1 MGLLR
6 DVRELLMPRVCPVC
20 GHLMTDCEDVVCAF
34 CAIGLP
40 RYINVNPNDNPND
53 NESPNVNPN
62 DNPNDN
68 EKAAIEREQ
77 SQTGL
82 SFAKCEQARP
92 KVNENDNES
101 PNPNPNPNPNF
112 NPNDN
117 EFRALKAR
125 LGAKASKNDNEN
137 EDRNERFWDNVLLR
151 AAWSKADVRRGT
163 TLMVYNHDSP
173 YHRLVVAI
181 KFMDKR
187 ELAVKLGRWA
197 AMEADRQ
204 GFWQGVDALV
214 PVPLTR
220 WRRFCRGYNQAE
232 MLARGMAEVTGLP
245 VLNLIGRTK
254 NRKPQSRLNGMA
266 RIRNAEGIYEAT
278 VPDEW
283 RGKRLVV
290 VDDVMTTGATLA
302 NCALALK
309 NADKY
314 AEICIFPLA
323 YAGK

>member
-40 RYINVNPNDNPND
+40 RYINLNPNPNLNDNEDQNPNDN
-53 NESPNVNPN
+53 
-62 DNPNDN
+62 
-68 EKAAIEREQ
+68 
-77 SQTGL
+77 
-82 SFAKCEQARP
+82 
-92 KVNENDNES
+92 
-101 PNPNPNPNPNF
+101 
-112 NPNDN
+112 
-117 EFRALKAR
+117 
-125 LGAKASKNDNEN
+125 DNEN
-137 EDRNERFWDNVLLR
+137 QNENERFWDNVLLR

-232 MLARGMAEVTGLP
+232 MLAKGMAEVTGLP
-245 VLNLIGRTK
+245 VLNLIRRTR

-266 RIRNAEGIYEAT
+266 RIRNAEGIYEASI
-278 VPDEW
+278 PDEW

>member
-53 NESPNVNPN
+53 NE
-62 DNPNDN
+62 
-68 EKAAIEREQ
+68 KAA
-77 SQTGL
+77 
-82 SFAKCEQARP
+82 EQARP
-92 KVNENDNES
+92 KVNENE
-101 PNPNPNPNPNF
+101 NPNPNPTLNPNE
-112 NPNDN
+112 N
-117 EFRALKAR
+117 L
-125 LGAKASKNDNEN
+125 NEN
-137 EDRNERFWDNVLLR
+137 ENENQNERFWDNVLLR

-197 AMEADRQ
+197 AMEAGRQ

-266 RIRNAEGIYEAT
+266 RIRNAEGIYEAS

-290 VDDVMTTGATLA
+290 VDDVMTTGATMA

>member
-40 RYINVNPNDNPND
+40 RCFNENQNHNH
-53 NESPNVNPN
+53 NESPNLNPN
-62 DNPNDN
+62 LNPN
-68 EKAAIEREQ
+68 E
-77 SQTGL
+77 
-82 SFAKCEQARP
+82 
-92 KVNENDNES
+92 
-101 PNPNPNPNPNF
+101 
-112 NPNDN
+112 N

-137 EDRNERFWDNVLLR
+137 LNENERFWDNVLLR
-151 AAWSKADVRRGT
+151 GVWSKADVRRGT

-204 GFWQGVDALV
+204 GFWQGVD
-214 PVPLTR
+214 
-220 WRRFCRGYNQAE
+220 G
-232 MLARGMAEVTGLP
+232 
-245 VLNLIGRTK
+245 
-254 NRKPQSRLNGMA
+254 
-266 RIRNAEGIYEAT
+266 
-278 VPDEW
+278 
-283 RGKRLVV
+283 
-290 VDDVMTTGATLA
+290 
-302 NCALALK
+302 
-309 NADKY
+309 
-314 AEICIFPLA
+314 
-323 YAGK
+323 

>member
-40 RYINVNPNDNPND
+40 RYINANPNLND
-53 NESPNVNPN
+53 N
-62 DNPNDN
+62 D
-68 EKAAIEREQ
+68 KAAIEREQ

-82 SFAKCEQARP
+82 SFAECEQARP
-92 KVNENDNES
+92 QVNE
-101 PNPNPNPNPNF
+101 
-112 NPNDN
+112 N

-125 LGAKASKNDNEN
+125 LGAKASKNEDQDENQN
-137 EDRNERFWDNVLLR
+137 EDQNERFWDNVLLR
-151 AAWSKADVRRGT
+151 AVWSKADVRRGT

-278 VPDEW
+278 IPDEW

-290 VDDVMTTGATLA
+290 VDDVMTTGATMA

>member
-40 RYINVNPNDNPND
+40 RYINANPNANPNL
-53 NESPNVNPN
+53 N
-62 DNPNDN
+62 DND
-68 EKAAIEREQ
+68 KAAIEREQ

-82 SFAKCEQARP
+82 SFAECEQARP
-92 KVNENDNES
+92 EV
-101 PNPNPNPNPNF
+101 
-112 NPNDN
+112 
-117 EFRALKAR
+117 
-125 LGAKASKNDNEN
+125 NDNEN
-137 EDRNERFWDNVLLR
+137 EDENENERFWDNVLLR

-245 VLNLIGRTK
+245 VLNLIGRTR

-290 VDDVMTTGATLA
+290 VDDVMTTGATMA

-309 NADKY
+309 NADKH

>member
-40 RYINVNPNDNPND
+40 RYINL
-53 NESPNVNPN
+53 
-62 DNPNDN
+62 
-68 EKAAIEREQ
+68 KAAIEREQ

-82 SFAKCEQARP
+82 NFAKCEQARP
-92 KVNENDNES
+92 KVNPNL
-101 PNPNPNPNPNF
+101 NPNANPNE
-112 NPNDN
+112 N

-125 LGAKASKNDNEN
+125 LGAKASKNEDQNPNDNEN
-137 EDRNERFWDNVLLR
+137 DNQNERFWDNVLLR

-197 AMEADRQ
+197 AMEAGRQ

-232 MLARGMAEVTGLP
+232 MLARGMAEVMGLP

-266 RIRNAEGIYEAT
+266 RIRNAEGIYEAS

-290 VDDVMTTGATLA
+290 VDDVMTTGATMA

>member
-40 RYINVNPNDNPND
+40 RYINVNPN
-53 NESPNVNPN
+53 VNPN
-62 DNPNDN
+62 DNDN

-92 KVNENDNES
+92 FRACSPEHLLERKKVNEDE
-101 PNPNPNPNPNF
+101 NPNPNLNH
-112 NPNDN
+112 NDN

-245 VLNLIGRTK
+245 VLNLIGRTM

-266 RIRNAEGIYEAT
+266 RIRNAEGIYEASI
-278 VPDEW
+278 PSEW
-283 RGKRLVV
+283 QGKRLVV
-290 VDDVMTTGATLA
+290 VDDVMTTGATMA

>member
-6 DVRELLMPRVCPVC
+6 DVKELLMPRVCPVC

-40 RYINVNPNDNPND
+40 RYINLNPNLNPNLND
-53 NESPNVNPN
+53 NENPN
-62 DNPNDN
+62 LNPN
-68 EKAAIEREQ
+68 
-77 SQTGL
+77 L
-82 SFAKCEQARP
+82 
-92 KVNENDNES
+92 
-101 PNPNPNPNPNF
+101 NPNE
-112 NPNDN
+112 N

-125 LGAKASKNDNEN
+125 LGAKASKNEDQNPNDNEN
-137 EDRNERFWDNVLLR
+137 DNQNERFWDNVLLR

-163 TLMVYNHDSP
+163 TLMAYNHDSP

-197 AMEADRQ
+197 AMEAGRQ
-204 GFWQGVDALV
+204 GFWQGMDALV

-245 VLNLIGRTK
+245 VLNLIRRTK

-266 RIRNAEGIYEAT
+266 RIRNAEGIYEASI
-278 VPDEW
+278 PNEW

-290 VDDVMTTGATLA
+290 VDDVMTTGATMA

>member
-40 RYINVNPNDNPND
+40 RYINVNPNDNPNED
-53 NESPNVNPN
+53 
-62 DNPNDN
+62 
-68 EKAAIEREQ
+68 
-77 SQTGL
+77 
-82 SFAKCEQARP
+82 
-92 KVNENDNES
+92 ES
-101 PNPNPNPNPNF
+101 PNPNL

-125 LGAKASKNDNEN
+125 LGAKASKNDNENLNEN

-266 RIRNAEGIYEAT
+266 RIRNAEGIYEAS

-309 NADKY
+309 NADKH

>member
-1 MGLLR
+1 MFARAMGLLR

-40 RYINVNPNDNPND
+40 RYINLNPNLND
-53 NESPNVNPN
+53 N
-62 DNPNDN
+62 D
-68 EKAAIEREQ
+68 KAAIEREQ

-92 KVNENDNES
+92 FRACSPEHLLERKKVNENEDENQ
-101 PNPNPNPNPNF
+101 NPNE
-112 NPNDN
+112 NDN
-117 EFRALKAR
+117 Q
-125 LGAKASKNDNEN
+125 
-137 EDRNERFWDNVLLR
+137 NERFWDNVLLR

-278 VPDEW
+278 IPDEW

-290 VDDVMTTGATLA
+290 VDDVMTTGATMA

-309 NADKY
+309 NADKH

>member
-40 RYINVNPNDNPND
+40 RYVNL
-53 NESPNVNPN
+53 
-62 DNPNDN
+62 
-68 EKAAIEREQ
+68 KAAIEREQ

-82 SFAKCEQARP
+82 SFAKCEQPRP
-92 KVNENDNES
+92 KVNSNPNLKANEDEDE
-101 PNPNPNPNPNF
+101 NPNPNLNHNDNE

-117 EFRALKAR
+117 EDQSEK
-125 LGAKASKNDNEN
+125 
-137 EDRNERFWDNVLLR
+137 FWDNVLLR
-151 AAWSKADVRRGT
+151 AVWSKADVRRGT
-163 TLMVYNHDSP
+163 TLMAYNHDSP

-197 AMEADRQ
+197 AMEAGRQ

-245 VLNLIGRTK
+245 VLNLLRRTK
-254 NRKPQSRLNGMA
+254 NRKPQSRLNGTA
-266 RIRNAEGIYEAT
+266 RIRNAEGIYEAS
-278 VPDEW
+278 VPNEW

-309 NADKY
+309 NADKH

>member
-40 RYINVNPNDNPND
+40 RYINVNPN
-53 NESPNVNPN
+53 VNPN

-68 EKAAIEREQ
+68 EKAA
-77 SQTGL
+77 
-82 SFAKCEQARP
+82 EQARP
-92 KVNENDNES
+92 KVNENEDES
-101 PNPNPNPNPNF
+101 PNPNLNPNE
-112 NPNDN
+112 N

-125 LGAKASKNDNEN
+125 LGAKASKNEDEN
-137 EDRNERFWDNVLLR
+137 QNERFWDNVLLR

-245 VLNLIGRTK
+245 VLNLIGRTR

-290 VDDVMTTGATLA
+290 VDDVMTTGATMA

-309 NADKY
+309 NADKH

>member
-1 MGLLR
+1 MPSTLLLIARAMGLLR

-40 RYINVNPNDNPND
+40 RYINVNPNDNPNED
-53 NESPNVNPN
+53 ES
-62 DNPNDN
+62 
-68 EKAAIEREQ
+68 
-77 SQTGL
+77 
-82 SFAKCEQARP
+82 
-92 KVNENDNES
+92 
-101 PNPNPNPNPNF
+101 PNPNPNPNF

-151 AAWSKADVRRGT
+151 AAWSRADVRRGT

-245 VLNLIGRTK
+245 VLNLIGRTR

-266 RIRNAEGIYEAT
+266 RIRNAEGIYEAS

-290 VDDVMTTGATLA
+290 VDDVMTTGATMA

-309 NADKY
+309 NADKH

>member
-40 RYINVNPNDNPND
+40 RYINLNPNPNLNDND
-53 NESPNVNPN
+53 NE
-62 DNPNDN
+62 D

-82 SFAKCEQARP
+82 SFAEPSEQREQIEHVQDLPSRVRGRQSQCEQARP
-92 KVNENDNES
+92 KVNS
-101 PNPNPNPNPNF
+101 NPNLNPNLNL

-117 EFRALKAR
+117 EDQSEK
-125 LGAKASKNDNEN
+125 
-137 EDRNERFWDNVLLR
+137 FWDNVLLR
-151 AAWSKADVRRGT
+151 AVWGKADVRRGT
-163 TLMVYNHDSP
+163 TLMAYNHDSP

-197 AMEADRQ
+197 AMEAGRQ

-245 VLNLIGRTK
+245 VLNLLRRTR
-254 NRKPQSRLNGMA
+254 NRKPQSRLNGTA
-266 RIRNAEGIYEAT
+266 RIRNAEGIYEASI
-278 VPDEW
+278 PDEW

-309 NADKY
+309 NADKH

-323 YAGK
+323 YAGKL

>member
-6 DVRELLMPRVCPVC
+6 DVKELLMPRVCPVC

-40 RYINVNPNDNPND
+40 RYINLNPNDNPND
-53 NESPNVNPN
+53 NE
-62 DNPNDN
+62 N
-68 EKAAIEREQ
+68 ED
-77 SQTGL
+77 
-82 SFAKCEQARP
+82 
-92 KVNENDNES
+92 ENDNQ
-101 PNPNPNPNPNF
+101 
-112 NPNDN
+112 
-117 EFRALKAR
+117 
-125 LGAKASKNDNEN
+125 
-137 EDRNERFWDNVLLR
+137 NERFWDNVLLR

-197 AMEADRQ
+197 AMEAGRQ
-204 GFWQGVDALV
+204 GFWQGADALV

-232 MLARGMAEVTGLP
+232 MLAKGMSEVTGLP

>member
-40 RYINVNPNDNPND
+40 RCFNENQNHNH
-53 NESPNVNPN
+53 NESPNLNPN
-62 DNPNDN
+62 LNPN
-68 EKAAIEREQ
+68 E
-77 SQTGL
+77 
-82 SFAKCEQARP
+82 
-92 KVNENDNES
+92 
-101 PNPNPNPNPNF
+101 
-112 NPNDN
+112 N

-137 EDRNERFWDNVLLR
+137 LNENERFWDNVLLR
-151 AAWSKADVRRGT
+151 GVWSKADVRRGT

-266 RIRNAEGIYEAT
+266 RIRNAEGIYEAS

-290 VDDVMTTGATLA
+290 VDDVMTTGATMA
-302 NCALALK
+302 NCALALR
-309 NADKY
+309 NADKH

>member
-1 MGLLR
+1 MQKKGGVGLERSFCPLHYYKLRAMGLLR

-40 RYINVNPNDNPND
+40 RYINLNPNDNPND
-53 NESPNVNPN
+53 NE
-62 DNPNDN
+62 
-68 EKAAIEREQ
+68 
-77 SQTGL
+77 
-82 SFAKCEQARP
+82 
-92 KVNENDNES
+92 
-101 PNPNPNPNPNF
+101 NPNPNL
-112 NPNDN
+112 NDN
-117 EFRALKAR
+117 EDK
-125 LGAKASKNDNEN
+125 DQ
-137 EDRNERFWDNVLLR
+137 NERFWDNVLLR

-232 MLARGMAEVTGLP
+232 MLAKGMAEVTGLP
-245 VLNLIGRTK
+245 VLNLIRRTR

>member
-40 RYINVNPNDNPND
+40 RYINLNPNDNPND
-53 NESPNVNPN
+53 NE
-62 DNPNDN
+62 
-68 EKAAIEREQ
+68 
-77 SQTGL
+77 
-82 SFAKCEQARP
+82 
-92 KVNENDNES
+92 
-101 PNPNPNPNPNF
+101 NPNPNL
-112 NPNDN
+112 NDN
-117 EFRALKAR
+117 EDK
-125 LGAKASKNDNEN
+125 DQ
-137 EDRNERFWDNVLLR
+137 NERFWDNVLLR

-232 MLARGMAEVTGLP
+232 MLAKGMAEVTGLP
-245 VLNLIGRTK
+245 VLNLIRRTR

>member
-1 MGLLR
+1 MWSHSFFVPLQKKRRMEWGEVVMPSTLLISARAMGLLR

-40 RYINVNPNDNPND
+40 RYINLNPNPNLNLNPND
-53 NESPNVNPN
+53 NEDQS
-62 DNPNDN
+62 
-68 EKAAIEREQ
+68 EK
-77 SQTGL
+77 
-82 SFAKCEQARP
+82 
-92 KVNENDNES
+92 
-101 PNPNPNPNPNF
+101 
-112 NPNDN
+112 
-117 EFRALKAR
+117 
-125 LGAKASKNDNEN
+125 
-137 EDRNERFWDNVLLR
+137 FWDNVLLR
-151 AAWSKADVRRGT
+151 AVWGKADVRRGT
-163 TLMVYNHDSP
+163 TLMAYNHDSP

-197 AMEADRQ
+197 AMEAGRQ

-214 PVPLTR
+214 SVPLTR

-245 VLNLIGRTK
+245 VLNLLRRTR
-254 NRKPQSRLNGMA
+254 NRKPQSRLNGTA
-266 RIRNAEGIYEAT
+266 RIRNAEGIYEASI
-278 VPDEW
+278 PDEW

-309 NADKY
+309 NADKH

-323 YAGK
+323 YAGKL

>member
-40 RYINVNPNDNPND
+40 RYINVNPNDNPNED
-53 NESPNVNPN
+53 
-62 DNPNDN
+62 
-68 EKAAIEREQ
+68 
-77 SQTGL
+77 
-82 SFAKCEQARP
+82 
-92 KVNENDNES
+92 ES
-101 PNPNPNPNPNF
+101 PNPNL

-125 LGAKASKNDNEN
+125 LGAKASKNDNENLNEN

-266 RIRNAEGIYEAT
+266 RIRNAEGIYEAS

>member
-40 RYINVNPNDNPND
+40 RYINANPNANPNL
-53 NESPNVNPN
+53 N
-62 DNPNDN
+62 DND
-68 EKAAIEREQ
+68 KAAIEREQ

-82 SFAKCEQARP
+82 SFAEREQARP
-92 KVNENDNES
+92 EV
-101 PNPNPNPNPNF
+101 
-112 NPNDN
+112 
-117 EFRALKAR
+117 
-125 LGAKASKNDNEN
+125 NDNEN
-137 EDRNERFWDNVLLR
+137 EDENENERFWDNVLLR

-278 VPDEW
+278 IPDEW

-290 VDDVMTTGATLA
+290 VDDVMTTGATMA

-309 NADKY
+309 NADKH

>member
-40 RYINVNPNDNPND
+40 RYINVNPNDNPN
-53 NESPNVNPN
+53 VNPN
-62 DNPNDN
+62 DNPNDNDN

-92 KVNENDNES
+92 FRACSPEHLLERKKVNEDE
-101 PNPNPNPNPNF
+101 NPNPNL
-112 NPNDN
+112 N
-117 EFRALKAR
+117 ENL
-125 LGAKASKNDNEN
+125 NEN

-204 GFWQGVDALV
+204 GFWQGVDALA

-245 VLNLIGRTK
+245 VLNLIRRTR

-266 RIRNAEGIYEAT
+266 RIRNAEGIYEASI
-278 VPDEW
+278 PDEW

-290 VDDVMTTGATLA
+290 VDDVMTTGATMA

>member
-40 RYINVNPNDNPND
+40 RYINANPNANPNPND
-53 NESPNVNPN
+53 NE
-62 DNPNDN
+62 N
-68 EKAAIEREQ
+68 EKAA
-77 SQTGL
+77 
-82 SFAKCEQARP
+82 EQARP
-92 KVNENDNES
+92 FRACSPEHLLERKKVNDNDNEDE
-101 PNPNPNPNPNF
+101 NQ
-112 NPNDN
+112 NDN
-117 EFRALKAR
+117 ENL
-125 LGAKASKNDNEN
+125 NEN

-197 AMEADRQ
+197 AMEAGRQ

-245 VLNLIGRTK
+245 VLNLIGRTR

-266 RIRNAEGIYEAT
+266 RIRNAEGIYEAS

-290 VDDVMTTGATLA
+290 VDDVMTTGATMA

>member
-40 RYINVNPNDNPND
+40 RYINLNPNLND
-53 NESPNVNPN
+53 N
-62 DNPNDN
+62 D
-68 EKAAIEREQ
+68 KAAIEREQ

-92 KVNENDNES
+92 FRACSPEHLLERKKVNENEDENQ
-101 PNPNPNPNPNF
+101 NPNE
-112 NPNDN
+112 NDN
-117 EFRALKAR
+117 Q
-125 LGAKASKNDNEN
+125 
-137 EDRNERFWDNVLLR
+137 NERFWDNVLLR

-278 VPDEW
+278 IPDEW

-290 VDDVMTTGATLA
+290 VDDVMTTGATMA

-309 NADKY
+309 NADKH

>member
-1 MGLLR
+1 MPSTLLLIARAMGLLR

-40 RYINVNPNDNPND
+40 RCFNENHNHNYNEDESPNPNLNPNDNK
-53 NESPNVNPN
+53 
-62 DNPNDN
+62 
-68 EKAAIEREQ
+68 KAAIEREQ

-82 SFAKCEQARP
+82 NFAKCEQARP
-92 KVNENDNES
+92 KVN
-101 PNPNPNPNPNF
+101 
-112 NPNDN
+112 
-117 EFRALKAR
+117 
-125 LGAKASKNDNEN
+125 DNEN
-137 EDRNERFWDNVLLR
+137 LNENENRNERFWDNVLLR

-266 RIRNAEGIYEAT
+266 RIRNAEGIYEAPLFPT
-278 VPDEW
+278 NGE
-283 RGKRLVV
+283 
-290 VDDVMTTGATLA
+290 A
-302 NCALALK
+302 NAWSWWTM
-309 NADKY
+309 
-314 AEICIFPLA
+314 
-323 YAGK
+323 

>member
-20 GHLMTDCEDVVCAF
+20 GHLMTDSEDVVCAF

-40 RYINVNPNDNPND
+40 RYINLNPNANLND
-53 NESPNVNPN
+53 NENPN
-62 DNPNDN
+62 LN
-68 EKAAIEREQ
+68 
-77 SQTGL
+77 L
-82 SFAKCEQARP
+82 
-92 KVNENDNES
+92 
-101 PNPNPNPNPNF
+101 
-112 NPNDN
+112 NDN

-125 LGAKASKNDNEN
+125 LGAKASKNLNQNQDEN
-137 EDRNERFWDNVLLR
+137 QNGNERFWDNVLLR

>member
-40 RYINVNPNDNPND
+40 RYINL
-53 NESPNVNPN
+53 
-62 DNPNDN
+62 
-68 EKAAIEREQ
+68 KAAIEREQ

-92 KVNENDNES
+92 KVN
-101 PNPNPNPNPNF
+101 P

-117 EFRALKAR
+117 ENQN
-125 LGAKASKNDNEN
+125 G
-137 EDRNERFWDNVLLR
+137 NERFWDNVLLR

-266 RIRNAEGIYEAT
+266 RIRNAEGIYEASI
-278 VPDEW
+278 PDEW

-290 VDDVMTTGATLA
+290 VDDVMTTGATMA

>member
-1 MGLLR
+1 MPSTLLMSARAMGLLR

-40 RYINVNPNDNPND
+40 RYINLNPNLND
-53 NESPNVNPN
+53 NENQNQ
-62 DNPNDN
+62 NDN
-68 EKAAIEREQ
+68 EN
-77 SQTGL
+77 L
-82 SFAKCEQARP
+82 
-92 KVNENDNES
+92 
-101 PNPNPNPNPNF
+101 
-112 NPNDN
+112 
-117 EFRALKAR
+117 
-125 LGAKASKNDNEN
+125 NEN

-197 AMEADRQ
+197 AMEAGRQ

-245 VLNLIGRTK
+245 VLNLIGRTR

-290 VDDVMTTGATLA
+290 VDDVMTTGATMA

>member
-1 MGLLR
+1 M
-6 DVRELLMPRVCPVC
+6 
-20 GHLMTDCEDVVCAF
+20 
-34 CAIGLP
+34 
-40 RYINVNPNDNPND
+40 
-53 NESPNVNPN
+53 
-62 DNPNDN
+62 
-68 EKAAIEREQ
+68 
-77 SQTGL
+77 
-82 SFAKCEQARP
+82 
-92 KVNENDNES
+92 
-101 PNPNPNPNPNF
+101 
-112 NPNDN
+112 
-117 EFRALKAR
+117 
-125 LGAKASKNDNEN
+125 
-137 EDRNERFWDNVLLR
+137 LR
-151 AAWSKADVRRGT
+151 AVWGKADVRRGT

-197 AMEADRQ
+197 AMEAGRQ

-245 VLNLIGRTK
+245 VLNLLRRTR
-254 NRKPQSRLNGMA
+254 NRKPQSRLNGTA
-266 RIRNAEGIYEAT
+266 RIRNAEGIYEAS
-278 VPDEW
+278 VPNGW

-309 NADKY
+309 NADKH

>member
-40 RYINVNPNDNPND
+40 RYINL
-53 NESPNVNPN
+53 
-62 DNPNDN
+62 
-68 EKAAIEREQ
+68 KAAIEREQ

-82 SFAKCEQARP
+82 SFAECEQARP
-92 KVNENDNES
+92 KVNPNL
-101 PNPNPNPNPNF
+101 NPNANPNE
-112 NPNDN
+112 N

-125 LGAKASKNDNEN
+125 LGAKASKNEDQNPNDNEN
-137 EDRNERFWDNVLLR
+137 DNQNERFWDNVLLR

-197 AMEADRQ
+197 AMEAGRQ

-232 MLARGMAEVTGLP
+232 MLARGMAEVMGLP

-266 RIRNAEGIYEAT
+266 RIRNAEGIYEAS

-290 VDDVMTTGATLA
+290 VDDVMTTGATMA

>member
-53 NESPNVNPN
+53 NE
-62 DNPNDN
+62 
-68 EKAAIEREQ
+68 KAA
-77 SQTGL
+77 
-82 SFAKCEQARP
+82 EQARP
-92 KVNENDNES
+92 KVNENE
-101 PNPNPNPNPNF
+101 NPNPNPNL
-112 NPNDN
+112 NPNEN
-117 EFRALKAR
+117 L
-125 LGAKASKNDNEN
+125 NEN
-137 EDRNERFWDNVLLR
+137 ENENQNERFWDNVLLR

-197 AMEADRQ
+197 AMEAGRQ

-266 RIRNAEGIYEAT
+266 RIRNAEGIYEAS

-290 VDDVMTTGATLA
+290 VDDVMTTGATMA